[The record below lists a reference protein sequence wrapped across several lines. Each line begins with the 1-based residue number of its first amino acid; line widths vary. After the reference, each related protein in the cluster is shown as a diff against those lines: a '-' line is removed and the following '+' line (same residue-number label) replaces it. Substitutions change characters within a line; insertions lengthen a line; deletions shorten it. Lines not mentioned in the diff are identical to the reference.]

1 MKAKSA
7 FWLESD
13 NQKACEIAHLA
24 GYQTVIFDME
34 HGTLAEPL
42 LDRLIPFCNGIGL
55 ETYVRVCEATQPHIQ
70 MALDIGATGVI
81 LPQIRDLAHAE
92 VAASFTKY
100 PPRGA
105 RGLGYSRIQQYGAA
119 TDGFIEAENRLR
131 QCYVMIETAEAFA
144 QAAQIARL
152 DCVDGLFVGP
162 ADLSLARG
170 RGVFA
175 ARPEDIADMNEVA
188 TVAKAAGKL
197 WAVAAGNAVYR
208 KAALALAPSFA
219 SSADDL
225 SALLSGFRQ
234 LRTQHDPA

>member
-24 GYQTVIFDME
+24 GYQIVIFDME
-34 HGTLAEPL
+34 HGTLDEPL

-55 ETYVRVCEATQPHIQ
+55 ETYVRVGESTQPRIQ

-92 VAASFTKY
+92 SAASFAKY
-100 PPRGA
+100 PPRGG
-105 RGLGYSRIQQYGAA
+105 RGLGYSRTQQYGAA
-119 TDGFIEAENRLR
+119 SDAFVAAENNLR
-131 QCYVMIETAEAFA
+131 RCYVMIETVEAFA
-144 QAAQIARL
+144 QAAQIAKL
-152 DCVDGLFVGP
+152 DCVDGLFIGP

-175 ARPEDIADMNEVA
+175 TRPEDIADMTEIA
-188 TVAKAAGKL
+188 TVAKAAGKP

-208 KAALALAPSFA
+208 KAALALGPSFA
-219 SSADDL
+219 TSADDL

-234 LRTQHDPA
+234 LQAQHDPA

>member
-13 NQKACEIAHLA
+13 NQKACEIARLA
-24 GYQTVIFDME
+24 GYEIVIFDME

-42 LDRLIPFCNGIGL
+42 LDRLIPFCNGLGL
-55 ETYVRVCEATQPHIQ
+55 ETYVRVGESTQPRIQ

-92 VAASFTKY
+92 TAAAFAKY
-100 PPRGA
+100 PPRGS
-105 RGLGYSRIQQYGAA
+105 RGLGYSRTQQYAA
-119 TDGFIEAENRLR
+119 ASNAFISAENSLR
-131 QCYVMIETAEAFA
+131 QCYVMIETAGAFA

-175 ARPEDIADMNEVA
+175 ARPEDIADMREIA
-188 TVAKAAGKL
+188 TVAAAAGKA
-197 WAVAAGNAVYR
+197 WAVAAGNALYR
-208 KAALALAPSFA
+208 KAALALAPAFA
-219 SSADDL
+219 TSADDL
-225 SALLSGFRQ
+225 SALLVGFSQ
-234 LRTQHDPA
+234 MWKQHDPA